1 MEPFFFRSPEE
12 SVKQVIT
19 ARQNNWSPTLRACV
33 ATIAVGSKT
42 YFPHTDQSYQLRG
55 VSIEESGDYMT
66 ARRCE
71 ISIWC
76 PDYDSFLLLEPDFCT
91 INVNK
96 TLSIQF
102 KWSPSVA
109 TAEESSVW
117 YFKVFE
123 PSFTFNKDG
132 SIEIKVKGIGAGTEL
147 LNINM
152 FDIPFT
158 KALPGYMFVSDYGGV
173 GGAQTYSYVETL
185 VDYIDWL
192 VQDGTKTGLSDT
204 FEPGDGSSAVNVDGG
219 SSRCGWLIK
228 VIDDDMYSNKHVSY
242 QDSMLVDTY
251 ALPYITLELL
261 VHVINKYYTTVTDKN
276 GKKPPAMEI
285 ICNDEVTTGN
295 LSYKTSDGSSAYI
308 FSADPLTLI
317 LPYGSTEAQMNYVIK
332 VPADANG
339 QTPQFPDKI
348 QFDLTSLT
356 AAAGLFDA
364 CSMASGALGGMLINR
379 DLIKAIYTNST
390 ESVKSTTADKKDTS
404 VLSLNTFF
412 GQLFNSIKELTGGA
426 IDLALQMN
434 PQKTTKDKTIYEV
447 RNKHEVP
454 KSITVD
460 PLKVGPRDGTTLELS
475 LAAKV
480 PQSMQA
486 AAFGAAQSTNGDATS
501 TVVSHGDDNVDAKKE
516 PTGKPAAEEIEK
528 VKSKLI
534 SNSFS
539 QESITAAKGIL
550 KRLVSE
556 QSAVEKAKHT
566 TDMFPIEM
574 SLKLLGFDGLR
585 FGDTITSDRL
595 PKRYRTDAGGAK
607 IGFTI
612 HEIRHVM
619 DGATQPVWTTEVKTV
634 CRIIDSA
641 NIK

>member
-1 MEPFFFRSPEE
+1 MEPFFFRSPEAK
-12 SVKQVIT
+12 VTKLIT
-19 ARQNNWSPTLRACV
+19 DREKNWSPTLRSCI
-33 ATIAVGSKT
+33 ATILVDGKQ
-42 YFPHTDQSYQLRG
+42 YFPHSDSTYQLRG
-55 VSIEESGDYMT
+55 ISIEESGDYMT
-66 ARRCE
+66 ARKCE

-76 PDYDSFLLLEPDFCT
+76 PDYASFLQLEPDFCT

-102 KWSPSVA
+102 KWSPAVS
-109 TAEESSVW
+109 TAETSTVW

-123 PSFTFNKDG
+123 PSFTFNADG

-147 LNINM
+147 LNVNM

-158 KALPGYMFVSDYGGV
+158 QALPGAMFVSDYGGV
-173 GGAQTYSYVETL
+173 GGSQTFSFVETL

-192 VQDGTKTGLSDT
+192 VQQGTDTGLADT
-204 FEPGDGSSAVNVDGG
+204 FEPADGSAATFVDGG

-261 VHVINKYYTTVTDKN
+261 VHIINKYYTTVSDKN
-276 GKKPPAMEI
+276 GKKPSAMKI
-285 ICNDEVTTGN
+285 LCDENVTTGN
-295 LSYKTSDGSSAYI
+295 MVYKTKDGSSRYV

-317 LPYGSTEAQMNYVIK
+317 LPYGSTETQMNYTLYT
-332 VPADANG
+332 PATGA
-339 QTPQFPDKI
+339 PAPPAMPDKVE
-348 QFDLTSLT
+348 FDLTALT
-356 AAAGLFDA
+356 NAAGLFDA
-364 CSMASGALGGMLINR
+364 CSMASGALSGMLINR
-379 DLIKAIYTNST
+379 DLIKAIFVNST
-390 ESVKSTTADKKDTS
+390 ESTKSTTADKKDTS

-412 GQLFNSIKELTGGA
+412 GQLFATIKELTGGA
-426 IDLALQMN
+426 IDLVIQMN
-434 PQKTTKDKTIYEV
+434 ADKTTKDLTVYEI

-454 KSITVD
+454 TGTVVT

-501 TVVSHGDDNVDAKKE
+501 AVVSHGDSGVDATKE
-516 PTGKPAAEEIEK
+516 PTGTPTAEEVDK

-534 SNSFS
+534 QNSFS

-556 QSAVEKAKHT
+556 QSAVEKSKHT

-595 PKRYRTDAGGAK
+595 PSRYRTDAGGSK

-612 HEIRHVM
+612 HEIRHIM
-619 DGATQPVWTTEVKTV
+619 EGSTEPIWITEVKTM
-634 CRIIDSA
+634 CRIIESS
-641 NIK
+641 KLT